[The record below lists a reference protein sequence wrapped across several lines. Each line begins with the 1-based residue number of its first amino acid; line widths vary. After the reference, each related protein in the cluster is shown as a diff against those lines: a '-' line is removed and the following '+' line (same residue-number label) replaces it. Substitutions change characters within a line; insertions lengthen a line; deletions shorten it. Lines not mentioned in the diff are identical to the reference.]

1 MRKSNRS
8 SKPFIAQRYWPGS
21 QVLISWISN
30 TAMAIWVMNFLALTL
45 ARGDMADLSMA
56 VRVSY
61 ERLYRGFVPSP
72 RACISECDCQR
83 STAFHF
89 IVTTGTVAAA
99 NLLGA
104 LQKTTRTCYL
114 IAGGLV

>member
-1 MRKSNRS
+1 MGKSNRS
-8 SKPFIAQRYWPGS
+8 SKTFIAQRYWLGS

-30 TAMAIWVMNFLALTL
+30 TAMAIWVMNFSALTL
-45 ARGDMADLSMA
+45 ARVVMAELSTA
-56 VRVSY
+56 VHVFY
-61 ERLYRGFVPSP
+61 ERWCRGFVPWP
-72 RACISECDCQR
+72 RACISECGCQQ

-104 LQKTTRTCYL
+104 LQKT
-114 IAGGLV
+114 